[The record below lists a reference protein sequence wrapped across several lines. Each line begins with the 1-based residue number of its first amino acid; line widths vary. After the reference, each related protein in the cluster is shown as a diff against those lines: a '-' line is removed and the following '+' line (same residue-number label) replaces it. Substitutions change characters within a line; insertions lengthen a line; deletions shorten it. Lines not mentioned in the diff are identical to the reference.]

1 MYSIII
7 IHVMSYSCERTR
19 TKAYND
25 DVRWR
30 IVWQAMGLN
39 FSVSKIAAN
48 LCVDESTVHRIIN
61 KFQETGEVQKKIYPL
76 DKAYR
81 KLTEPAQLFILQLV
95 VEHPVVYLREIKSEL
110 LSELGVDVTVSA
122 ICKFLHKS
130 GFMKQKAKMHAIQR
144 DEALRSKFAL
154 DVSLYSREML
164 VFIDETGT
172 DRRDCIRRRGYSLR
186 GRTPIVQN
194 LLARGEHVSA
204 ICSMSVD
211 GMLACK
217 LVRGGVDG
225 DAFLDFVENELM
237 PTLMPFDGYNPRS
250 VVIMDNCSIHHI
262 DEVTELIQ
270 QTGAIVHWLPPY
282 SPDYNPIEELFS
294 KSKAMMKAME
304 TEMETIDDIDTIIY
318 AAFSMITSSDCEG
331 WVSDSGIYY

>member
-95 VEHPVVYLREIKSEL
+95 VERPVVYLREIKSEL

-130 GFMKQKAKMHAIQR
+130 GFTKQKAKMHAI
-144 DEALRSKFAL
+144 
-154 DVSLYSREML
+154 
-164 VFIDETGT
+164 
-172 DRRDCIRRRGYSLR
+172 RG
-186 GRTPIVQN
+186 
-194 LLARGEHVSA
+194 
-204 ICSMSVD
+204 
-211 GMLACK
+211 
-217 LVRGGVDG
+217 
-225 DAFLDFVENELM
+225 
-237 PTLMPFDGYNPRS
+237 
-250 VVIMDNCSIHHI
+250 
-262 DEVTELIQ
+262 
-270 QTGAIVHWLPPY
+270 
-282 SPDYNPIEELFS
+282 
-294 KSKAMMKAME
+294 
-304 TEMETIDDIDTIIY
+304 
-318 AAFSMITSSDCEG
+318 
-331 WVSDSGIYY
+331 